1 MKRLRSLRELT
12 GLTSIDT
19 AGHPSEAPMSTSTAP
34 TDLFAKARD
43 LSGRDGL
50 LFRRNSVS
58 GALEALAR
66 TGTWGELNAA
76 LHAN

>member
-1 MKRLRSLRELT
+1 V
-12 GLTSIDT
+12 T
-19 AGHPSEAPMSTSTAP
+19 AGSRVTLPDGSVV
-34 TDLFAKARD
+34 KAAE

-58 GALEALAR
+58 GALEALPR

-76 LHAN
+76 LHSN